1 MVSIFKVHGAYQK
14 NMFQYYA
21 LSGGLVFIISLATAI
36 LLSIVI
42 YPWFNQLI
50 GAEISLEILVKRN
63 YIIPFLGIIA
73 IVFLVVGLYPAWL
86 FSKINP
92 INLLQGKIAS
102 HMSLGAFSKILLV
115 FQFSA
120 SIILIAGV
128 ITVFKQ
134 IDFMKN
140 KNPGFEASYL
150 LKQDLHYSINNP
162 SQIKSYTNELLRNPN
177 INKLTLSDGIPLW
190 LSRYSSQ
197 EINNNKV
204 DYLHIDCDTA
214 FFNVFDINLLKGR
227 HFLGSESSNVCIISE
242 KLVKDCG
249 YKDPLNK
256 KIGNKRIIGVIEDI
270 YCQSMHKKLS
280 GVMIRPVDKNHY
292 RNLTLQISGND
303 IPKTITYLEEN
314 WSQFFPEYPFN
325 YQFYDDLI
333 GLHYQKEQKLAN
345 SISTIAGLSVFLS
358 CLGLLGLVI
367 NMVKSKI
374 KEIGVRKV
382 NGAKV
387 SEIVLMLN
395 KNLTIWVA
403 ISLIISCPI
412 IYYIMNRWLESF
424 AYKTELSW
432 WVFATS
438 GVIALIIALL
448 TVSWQSWRAATKN
461 PVEALR
467 YE

>member
-1 MVSIFKVHGAYQK
+1 MIFQK
-14 NMFQYYA
+14 
-21 LSGGLVFIISLATAI
+21 
-36 LLSIVI
+36 
-42 YPWFNQLI
+42 
-50 GAEISLEILVKRN
+50 
-63 YIIPFLGIIA
+63 
-73 IVFLVVGLYPAWL
+73 
-86 FSKINP
+86 
-92 INLLQGKIAS
+92 
-102 HMSLGAFSKILLV
+102 
-115 FQFSA
+115 
-120 SIILIAGV
+120 
-128 ITVFKQ
+128 
-134 IDFMKN
+134 
-140 KNPGFEASYL
+140 
-150 LKQDLHYSINNP
+150 
-162 SQIKSYTNELLRNPN
+162 LLR
-177 INKLTLSDGIPLW
+177 T
-190 LSRYSSQ
+190 
-197 EINNNKV
+197 
-204 DYLHIDCDTA
+204 
-214 FFNVFDINLLKGR
+214 
-227 HFLGSESSNVCIISE
+227 
-242 KLVKDCG
+242 
-249 YKDPLNK
+249 LNK
-256 KIGNKRIIGVIEDI
+256 YWN
-270 YCQSMHKKLS
+270 
-280 GVMIRPVDKNHY
+280 
-292 RNLTLQISGND
+292 
-303 IPKTITYLEEN
+303 
-314 WSQFFPEYPFN
+314 QFFPEYPFN

-438 GVIALIIALL
+438 GVMALIIALL